1 MPRRRQGS
9 VPSLQH
15 HKASGRARVWIK
27 GRDYWLGKWGSPEA
41 QLAYNRLIG
50 EYLATG
56 RIDSTRPEPVA
67 EPVTEVVVSP
77 SRPTVAR
84 HVPPADDVRVPDALT
99 VAELGTL
106 YLEYCQTY
114 YRDPSGKQTSTYGNA
129 LQASRALR
137 PFDDT
142 LASSFGPKRLGMI
155 RDSEAAAGRP
165 RVGCNAIL
173 KHVRRVFQWAESQE
187 LVPRGTYNSLM
198 TVEPLKKGRTV
209 APELPPVKPIDEE
222 IVEATLPYLAE
233 VVADMIRFQRLTG
246 SRPGEVCGLR
256 PADIDR
262 SGPTWKWQPP
272 NHKNSWRDAD
282 RVIMIGPRAQ
292 KLIQKYLLRDAETYC
307 FSPKEAERKRSRLRR
322 LARKSPLTP
331 SQRAR
336 KPKRH
341 GRRRPRDAYDTASYR
356 HAITRAV
363 GLLNKDRKKKDPKV
377 TPIPDWSPNQ
387 LRHAAATEIRK
398 KFGLEAAQVVLG
410 HSTADITQVYAE
422 RNQALAAQVIRQ
434 IG

>member
-1 MPRRRQGS
+1 M
-9 VPSLQH
+9 
-15 HKASGRARVWIK
+15 
-27 GRDYWLGKWGSPEA
+27 
-41 QLAYNRLIG
+41 
-50 EYLATG
+50 
-56 RIDSTRPEPVA
+56 
-67 EPVTEVVVSP
+67 VSP

-84 HVPPADDVRVPDALT
+84 HAPPANEDRAPGGLT
-99 VAELGTL
+99 VIELVSL
-106 YLEYCQTY
+106 YLKYCQTY
-114 YRDPSGKQTSTYGNA
+114 YRDPSGRQTSTYGNA

-173 KHVRRVFQWAESQE
+173 KHVGRVFQWAESQE
-187 LVPRGTYNSLM
+187 LVPRGTYNSLK
-198 TVEPLKKGRTV
+198 TVEPLKKGRSV

-222 IVEATLPYLAE
+222 IVE

-292 KLIQKYLLRDAETYC
+292 KLIQKYLLRDAEAYC
-307 FSPKEAERKRSRLRR
+307 FSPKEAERKRSALRR

-363 GLLNKDRKKKDPKV
+363 GLLNKNRKKKDPKA
-377 TPIPDWSPNQ
+377 TPIPDWSPSQ

-398 KFGLEAAQVVLG
+398 KFGLEAAQVALG
-410 HSTADITQVYAE
+410 HSTADITEVYAE

>member
-27 GRDYWLGKWGSPEA
+27 SRDYWLGKWGSPEA

-56 RIDSTRPEPVA
+56 RIESTRPEPVA
-67 EPVTEVVVSP
+67 KSVVEPVTEVVVSP
-77 SRPTVAR
+77 SRSTIAR
-84 HVPPADDVRVPDALT
+84 HAPPADEVRTPGALT
-99 VAELGTL
+99 VIELVSL

-114 YRDPSGKQTSTYGNA
+114 YRDPSGRQTSTYGNA

-187 LVPRGTYNSLM
+187 LVPRGTYNSLK

-256 PADIDR
+256 PAAVQSSR
-262 SGPTWKWQPP
+262 SISSMKIL
-272 NHKNSWRDAD
+272 
-282 RVIMIGPRAQ
+282 VRAATA
-292 KLIQKYLLRDAETYC
+292 LG
-307 FSPKEAERKRSRLRR
+307 RS
-322 LARKSPLTP
+322 ARKQRNRFGTEITHCRTGTGGMTWSTRCAAVCAIRRPLQEGQTP
-331 SQRAR
+331 RPLHEKATTKPCPHDVQRAR
-336 KPKRH
+336 PNPKQRMPQV
-341 GRRRPRDAYDTASYR
+341 RYDRSSRSTYAGTGCSATARVSSQPSR
-356 HAITRAV
+356 C
-363 GLLNKDRKKKDPKV
+363 
-377 TPIPDWSPNQ
+377 S
-387 LRHAAATEIRK
+387 ATT
-398 KFGLEAAQVVLG
+398 L
-410 HSTADITQVYAE
+410 
-422 RNQALAAQVIRQ
+422 
-434 IG
+434 

>member
-1 MPRRRQGS
+1 MPRRRQGP

-15 HKASGRARVWIK
+15 HKPSNRARVWIQ
-27 GRDYWLGKWGSPEA
+27 GHTYWLGKWGTPEA

-56 RIDSTRPEPVA
+56 RIATTRPEPVA
-67 EPVTEVVVSP
+67 EAITEVVVSP
-77 SRPTVAR
+77 SRRTVAR
-84 HVPPADDVRVPDALT
+84 HVPPADDVRIPGALT
-99 VAELGTL
+99 IIELISL

-114 YRDPSGKQTSTYGNA
+114 YRDPSGRQTSTYGNA

-137 PFDDT
+137 PFHDT

-187 LVPRGTYNSLM
+187 LVPRGTYNSLK

-256 PADIDR
+256 PADTDR

-282 RVIMIGPRAQ
+282 RVIMIGPRAP
-292 KLIQKYLLRDAETYC
+292 KLIQKYLLRDAEAYC
-307 FSPKEAERKRSRLRR
+307 FSPKEAERKRSKLRR
-322 LARKSPLTP
+322 LARKSPLTT

-341 GRRRPRDAYDTASYR
+341 GRRRPRDAYVTASYR

-363 GLLNKDRKKKDPKV
+363 GLLNKDRKKKDHRAA
-377 TPIPDWSPNQ
+377 PIPDWSPKQ
-387 LRHAAATEIRK
+387 LRHAAGPPRSRPD
-398 KFGLEAAQVVLG
+398 AALC
-410 HSTADITQVYAE
+410 
-422 RNQALAAQVIRQ
+422 AA
-434 IG
+434 

>member
-15 HKASGRARVWIK
+15 HKPSNRARVWIK
-27 GRDYWLGKWGSPEA
+27 GHTYWLGRWGSPEA
-41 QLAYNRLIG
+41 QLAYNRLIA

-56 RIDSTRPEPVA
+56 RIENARSQPVSEPAA
-67 EPVTEVVVSP
+67 EAVVSP
-77 SRPTVAR
+77 LRPTAAR
-84 HVPPADDVRVPDALT
+84 HAAPADDGRAPDALT
-99 VAELGTL
+99 VVELVSL

-114 YRDPSGKQTSTYGNA
+114 YRDPSGRQTSTYGNA

-187 LVPRGTYNSLM
+187 LVPRGTHNSLK

-209 APELPPVKPIDEE
+209 APELPPVKPIDDE

-292 KLIQKYLLRDAETYC
+292 KLIQRYLLRDAEAYC
-307 FSPKEAERKRSRLRR
+307 FSPKEAERKRSALRR

-331 SQRAR
+331 SQRKR

-363 GLLNKDRKKKDPKV
+363 ALLNKTRLKEDPKA

-422 RNQALAAQVIRQ
+422 RNQALAAQVFRQ